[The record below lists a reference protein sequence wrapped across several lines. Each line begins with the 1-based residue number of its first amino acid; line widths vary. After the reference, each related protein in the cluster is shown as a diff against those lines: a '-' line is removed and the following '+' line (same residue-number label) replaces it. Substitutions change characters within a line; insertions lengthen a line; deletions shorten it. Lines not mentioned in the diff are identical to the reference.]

1 MRYCGP
7 TSHPRDHLLHK
18 AAHGASHVWMASVV
32 AGLAIVIT
40 MSMAYAAA
48 QAESA
53 PRVDNLNDAVSA
65 LWRKMDNME
74 RLLEQIAE
82 TQGVNTNGDTANT
95 GPSDYDEPVE
105 TLFPSP

>member
-1 MRYCGP
+1 
-7 TSHPRDHLLHK
+7 
-18 AAHGASHVWMASVV
+18 MASVV
-32 AGLAIVIT
+32 AGLAVVVT

-53 PRVDNLNDAVSA
+53 PRVDNLNDAVST

-74 RLLEQIAE
+74 RLLEQMAE
-82 TQGVNTNGDTANT
+82 AQGVGTESDAINTEPT
-95 GPSDYDEPVE
+95 SYDDPAE